1 MKNKLV
7 QGWDKLQA
15 RSSLM
20 LLIVAAVIIEVM
32 SVGQYIFSR
41 NGIRH
46 EVEQRARTEIKLKN
60 LEIQN
65 VISDVEVAVN
75 NMQWLID
82 WAAANPDSIYSTLQL
97 IINNNPIIT
106 GCAMAFEPNHFPS
119 KGEWYE
125 PFAGR
130 ENGLT
135 GKTVHRQI
143 GSADHNY
150 HQATW
155 YREGLTAQGG
165 QWTEPYFDDAGSMM
179 MVSSYIM
186 PIHDKNGKAIGV
198 FCSDVSLEWL
208 ADLFGSNAGA
218 YTFLTSR
225 SGRLLACP
233 DKRMVMTTTIQEVA
247 KQFKDTMIDVVNAN
261 MLAGDSGDAS
271 IKDND
276 GNKNYMYYAPVEG
289 KTGWK
294 MAIIFPDKEI
304 YAGLHRLGRMLG
316 IFLILGLLL
325 MAYIMWRT
333 FRGHQRLQA
342 INAEKE
348 RIGSELRIA
357 SGIQMGMLPKTFP
370 PYPDLDELAMA
381 GSLVPAKEV
390 GGDLYDF
397 YVRDRK
403 LFFCVGDV
411 SGKGVPASL
420 VMAVTRSL
428 FRTVSS
434 HTEDPEQVMKQM
446 NNAMSEMNESSMFV
460 TLFIG
465 VLDLHNG
472 QLAYSN
478 AGHCPPV
485 VITDGEVAPID
496 MDANIP
502 VGLMTD
508 WQYSRQTV
516 TIAPDS
522 TIFVYTDGLTEAENV
537 EHGQYGE
544 ERMLGALKQNSKLAP
559 KNLIASMND
568 SVHAFVAGAEQSDDL
583 TMLAIHY
590 IEPVKD

>member
-20 LLIVAAVIIEVM
+20 LLIVAAAVIEVM
-32 SVGQYIFSR
+32 SVGQYIFTR

-60 LEIQN
+60 MEIQN

-150 HQATW
+150 HQASW

-261 MLAGDSGDAS
+261 MR
-271 IKDND
+271 
-276 GNKNYMYYAPVEG
+276 
-289 KTGWK
+289 WK

-342 INAEKE
+342 VNAEKE

-428 FRTVSS
+428 FRTVSA

>member
-1 MKNKLV
+1 MSNKLT

-32 SVGQYIFSR
+32 AVVQYVFAR
-41 NGIRH
+41 DGIRN

-65 VISDVEVAVN
+65 VISDVEVAIN

-82 WAAANPDSIYSTLQL
+82 WAASNPDSIYSTLQL
-97 IINNNPIIT
+97 IIHNNPIIT
-106 GCAMAFEPNHFPS
+106 GCAMAFEPNYFPS

-130 ENGLT
+130 SNGLT
-135 GKTVHRQI
+135 GDIVHRQI
-143 GSADHNY
+143 GSAEHDY
-150 HQATW
+150 HKATW
-155 YREGLTAQGG
+155 YREGLHSTEG
-165 QWTEPYFDDAGSMM
+165 QWTEPYPDDAGSKM
-179 MVSSYIM
+179 MVSSYTL
-186 PIHDKNGKAIGV
+186 PIHDRNGKVIGV

-208 ADLFGSNAGA
+208 AELFGSQAGA

-225 SGRLLACP
+225 TGRLLACP
-233 DKRMVMTTTIQEVA
+233 DKSMVMTTTIQEVA

-271 IKDND
+271 VKDND
-276 GNKNYMYYAPVEG
+276 GQKNYMYYAPVEG

-304 YAGLHRLGRMLG
+304 YAGLHSVGKRLT
-316 IFLILGLLL
+316 IFMILGLLL

-333 FRGHQRLQA
+333 FRGHKRLA
-342 INAEKE
+342 TVNAEKE

-370 PYPDLDELAMA
+370 PYPDLDELAMF

-428 FRTVSS
+428 FRTVSA
-434 HTEDPEQVMKQM
+434 HTESPEQVMTQM

-465 VLDLHNG
+465 VLDLHSG
-472 QLAYSN
+472 ALAYSN

-485 VITDGEVAPID
+485 VITGGSVIPIE

-502 VGLMTD
+502 VGLMPD
-508 WQYSRQTV
+508 WQYSLQSTH
-516 TIAPDS
+516 IDSGS
-522 TIFVYTDGLTEAENV
+522 TIFIYTDGLTEAENA
-537 EHGQYGE
+537 EHQQYGE
-544 ERMLGALKQNSKLAP
+544 ERMNSTLAEVGNKSP
-559 KNLIASMND
+559 REVVAAMTD

-583 TMLAIHY
+583 TMLAIQY
-590 IEPVKD
+590 KK